1 MWWGYEVRVI
11 RQRGLL
17 SLASARWFTAIAE
30 STGTRVGTV
39 WKGKLGSKSNQFET
53 AKKKAHNC
61 K

>member
-17 SLASARWFTAIAE
+17 SLASARRFTATAE
-30 STGTRVGTV
+30 STGTTVGTV
-39 WKGKLGSKSNQFET
+39 WKVKLGSKSNQFET
-53 AKKKAHNC
+53 GRKKAHDC